1 MPLLANSLRTI
12 SAALI
17 VAAILIATLILGRS
31 MLIPLAISVIACFI
45 LVPVVR
51 WLEQHSFPEWLA
63 VSSVVVVVTGLLLA
77 ASVALSAQLLSLAA
91 ELPAYRSNVVEKVHA
106 VVGGSVST
114 GVVSRAIDAVET
126 YQQMIN
132 RELKLGVEE
141 ALPPTS
147 PDADAKKESKV
158 VVAQEASSGAWRGIE
173 ILAEPLTQ
181 VALTFLFTL
190 FLLMQYKDLRDRVV
204 RVFGTDNMTETTAA
218 MSDAGE
224 RLSALFTGQVILN
237 ASFGVFVGC
246 ALLIIGVPNAPL
258 WGVVAFIMRFVP
270 FIGAYV
276 AAIPPVLL
284 AAAVDPGW
292 TKTLATLAVFV
303 IGEPIMGQVLEPFF
317 LGKRAG
323 LSPFAMIIS
332 ASFWTLLWGP
342 VGLVLAAPLTLV
354 VVVLGKYIPSLEF
367 VSVLLGDEPPLSDQH
382 EFYHRLLSGDAFE
395 AVDQIEEE
403 SEDSSSEAVL
413 DRLVF
418 PALSLAVTDRRRG
431 RLDNEA
437 IKELEET
444 IEEVSSEVFPLSEVD
459 RAPVLIVPVRGALD
473 IVAARFA
480 VGAINAK
487 APGAAHAILSSSGL
501 TALSSVDQGSEAPP
515 VRVVFVTIVGI
526 AEKTFAFLTRKAAEK
541 FNGSQIWKLDLTKSS
556 ASLSDVQSANDKSQ
570 TFNRLTDLMLALNST
585 IEGSSEASGP
595 VRADTVADYQP
606 ALSQSS

>member
-1 MPLLANSLRTI
+1 MPLLANSLRTV

-17 VAAILIATLILGRS
+17 VAAILIATLVLGRS
-31 MLIPLAISVIACFI
+31 ILVPLAVSVIACFI

-51 WLEQHSFPEWLA
+51 WLERHSLPEWLA
-63 VSSVVVVVTGLLLA
+63 VSSVIVVVTGLLLG
-77 ASVALSAQLLSLAA
+77 ASVALSSQLLSLAA
-91 ELPAYRSNVVEKVHA
+91 DLPAYRSNVVEKVHA
-106 VVGGSVST
+106 VVGSSVPS

-126 YQQMIN
+126 YQQMID
-132 RELKLGVEE
+132 RELKLGVD
-141 ALPPTS
+141 TS
-147 PDADAKKESKV
+147 PSTTPDPDAKPQSKV
-158 VVAQEASSGAWRGIE
+158 VVAQDTSSGAWRGIE

-181 VALTFLFTL
+181 AALTFLFTL

-224 RLSALFTGQVILN
+224 RLSALFIGQVILN
-237 ASFGVFVGC
+237 ASFGIFVGC

-258 WGVVAFIMRFVP
+258 WGVVAFVMRFVP
-270 FIGAYV
+270 FIGSYV
-276 AAIPPVLL
+276 AAIPPILL

-292 TKTLATLAVFV
+292 TKTLWTLAVFV
-303 IGEPIMGQVLEPFF
+303 IAEPIMGQVIEPFF

-323 LSPFAMIIS
+323 LSPFAMIIA

-342 VGLVLAAPLTLV
+342 LGLVLAAPLTLV
-354 VVVLGKYIPSLEF
+354 LVVLGKYIPNLEF
-367 VSVLLGDEPPLSDQH
+367 VSVLLGDEPPLSEQH
-382 EFYHRLLSGDAFE
+382 EFYHRLLSGDSFE

-431 RLDNEA
+431 RLDSEA

-444 IEEVSSEVFPLSEVD
+444 IEEVSSKAFPVSDVE
-459 RAPVLIVPVRGALD
+459 RAPVLVIPVRGTFD

-480 VGAINAK
+480 IGAINAK
-487 APGAAHAILSSSGL
+487 APGAARAILSSSGL
-501 TALSSVDQGSEAPP
+501 TALSSVDQDSEAPP

-526 AEKTFAFLTRKAAEK
+526 AEKTSAFLARRAAEK
-541 FNGSQIWKLDLTKSS
+541 FSGAQIWKLDLTKSS
-556 ASLSDVQSANDKSQ
+556 GSLSDGLQADDKSQ
-570 TFNRLTDLMLALNST
+570 TFTRLTDLMIALTGT
-585 IEGSSEASGP
+585 IGSLSQDSSPVQAEASAEY
-595 VRADTVADYQP
+595 RP
-606 ALSQSS
+606 ALTQTS

>member
-1 MPLLANSLRTI
+1 MPLLANSLRTV

-17 VAAILIATLILGRS
+17 VAAILIATLVLGRS
-31 MLIPLAISVIACFI
+31 ILVPLAVSVIACFI

-51 WLEQHSFPEWLA
+51 WLERHSLPEWLA
-63 VSSVVVVVTGLLLA
+63 VSSVIVVVTGLLLG
-77 ASVALSAQLLSLAA
+77 ASVALSSQLLSLAA
-91 ELPAYRSNVVEKVHA
+91 DLPAYRSNVVEKVHA
-106 VVGGSVST
+106 VVGSSVPS

-126 YQQMIN
+126 YQQMID
-132 RELKLGVEE
+132 RELKLGVD
-141 ALPPTS
+141 TS
-147 PDADAKKESKV
+147 PSTTPDPDAKAQSKV
-158 VVAQEASSGAWRGIE
+158 VVAQDTGLGAWRGIE

-181 VALTFLFTL
+181 AALTFLFTL

-224 RLSALFTGQVILN
+224 RLSALFIGQVILN
-237 ASFGVFVGC
+237 ASFGIFVGC

-258 WGVVAFIMRFVP
+258 WGVVAFVMRFVP
-270 FIGAYV
+270 FIGSYV
-276 AAIPPVLL
+276 AAIPPILL

-292 TKTLATLAVFV
+292 TKTLWTLAVFV
-303 IGEPIMGQVLEPFF
+303 IAEPIMGQVIEPFF

-323 LSPFAMIIS
+323 LSPFAMIIA

-342 VGLVLAAPLTLV
+342 LGLVLAAPLTLV
-354 VVVLGKYIPSLEF
+354 LVVLGKYIPNLEF
-367 VSVLLGDEPPLSDQH
+367 VSVLLGDEPPLSEQH
-382 EFYHRLLSGDAFE
+382 EFYHRLLSGDSFE

-431 RLDNEA
+431 RLDSEA

-444 IEEVSSEVFPLSEVD
+444 IEEVSSKAFPVSDVE
-459 RAPVLIVPVRGALD
+459 RAPVLVIPVRGTFD

-480 VGAINAK
+480 IGAINAK
-487 APGAAHAILSSSGL
+487 APGAARAILSSSGL
-501 TALSSVDQGSEAPP
+501 TALSSVDQDSEAPP

-526 AEKTFAFLTRKAAEK
+526 AEKTSAFLARRAAEK
-541 FNGSQIWKLDLTKSS
+541 FSGAQIWKLDLTKSS
-556 ASLSDVQSANDKSQ
+556 GSLSDGLQADDKSQ
-570 TFNRLTDLMLALNST
+570 TFTRLTDLMIALTGT
-585 IEGSSEASGP
+585 IGSLSQASSPVQAEAS
-595 VRADTVADYQP
+595 AEHQP
-606 ALSQSS
+606 ALTQTS

>member
-1 MPLLANSLRTI
+1 MPLVANSLRTI

-17 VAAILIATLILGRS
+17 VAAILIATLVLGRS
-31 MLIPLAISVIACFI
+31 ILVPLAVSVIGCFI

-51 WLEQHSFPEWLA
+51 WLERHSFPEWLA
-63 VSSVVVVVTGLLLA
+63 VSSVIVLVTGLLLA
-77 ASVALSAQLLSLAA
+77 ASVALSSQLLSLAA
-91 ELPAYRSNVVEKVHA
+91 ELPDYRSNVVEKVHA
-106 VVGGSVST
+106 VVGSSVPT

-132 RELKLGVEE
+132 RELKLGFEDTRTV
-141 ALPPTS
+141 TS
-147 PDADAKKESKV
+147 AESAAKPESKV
-158 VVAQEASSGAWRGIE
+158 VVEKDTGSGAWRGIE

-181 VALTFLFTL
+181 AAMTFLFTL

-237 ASFGVFVGC
+237 ASFGIFVGC

-258 WGVVAFIMRFVP
+258 WGVVAFVMRFVP
-270 FIGAYV
+270 FIGSYV
-276 AAIPPVLL
+276 AAIPPILL

-292 TKTLATLAVFV
+292 TKTLWTLAVFV
-303 IGEPIMGQVLEPFF
+303 IAEPIMGQVIEPFF

-323 LSPFAMIIS
+323 LSPFAMVIA

-354 VVVLGKYIPSLEF
+354 MVVLGKYIPNLEF
-367 VSVLLGDEPPLSDQH
+367 VSVLLGDEPPLSEQH
-382 EFYHRLLSGDAFE
+382 EFYHRLLSGDSFE

-403 SEDSSSEAVL
+403 TEDSSSEAVL

-431 RLDNEA
+431 RLDAEA
-437 IKELEET
+437 FKELEET
-444 IEEVSSEVFPLSEVD
+444 IEEVSSETFPLSDVD
-459 RAPVLIVPVRGALD
+459 NAPVLIIPIRGAFD

-487 APGAAHAILSSSGL
+487 KPRAARAILSSSGL
-501 TALSSVDQGSEAPP
+501 TALSSVDQHSDAPP
-515 VRVVFVTIVGI
+515 SRVVFVTIVGI
-526 AEKTFAFLTRKAAEK
+526 AEKTFAFLVRKAAEK
-541 FNGSQIWKLDLTKSS
+541 FNGAQIWKLDLTKSS
-556 ASLSDVQSANDKSQ
+556 RSISDGLPTNDNSQ
-570 TFNRLTDLMLALNST
+570 TFNRLTDLMMALNST
-585 IEGSSEASGP
+585 LEASSHASSP
-595 VRADTVADYQP
+595 VQVEPGADYRR
-606 ALSQSS
+606 ALPQTS